1 MDFTIKTFGWRN
13 QTLDQISRID
23 QGLKAVGCSFVEE
36 SPDIVYSNNDMYD
49 DILNYSKNQKKK
61 PFIILNVLD
70 LQIGNQTYN
79 LNKVKEQLSQAD
91 AITCI
96 SRTVQEQIKNE
107 LNLNSTVIYNPTKD
121 VAHDPKIAKSMP
133 FLYVGRANDPRKR
146 FSLIKES
153 FKNYQELH
161 KGLMICGSED
171 PKFGVYAGILSD
183 EDLNLAYNTF
193 KFLLLPSSFEG
204 LGLPMIEA
212 MIAGSI
218 PITCR
223 DNLTAVELCPQEF
236 ICDPDPKSFM
246 AKLIEVNEDY
256 TKFQKISLQ
265 YAEKYK
271 LLMNKVTVAQSI
283 VNIYKTNKI

>member
-1 MDFTIKTFGWRN
+1 
-13 QTLDQISRID
+13 
-23 QGLKAVGCSFVEE
+23 
-36 SPDIVYSNNDMYD
+36 
-49 DILNYSKNQKKK
+49 
-61 PFIILNVLD
+61 
-70 LQIGNQTYN
+70 
-79 LNKVKEQLSQAD
+79 
-91 AITCI
+91 
-96 SRTVQEQIKNE
+96 
-107 LNLNSTVIYNPTKD
+107 
-121 VAHDPKIAKSMP
+121 MP

-153 FKNYQELH
+153 FKKYQELH

-236 ICDPDPKSFM
+236 ICNPDPQSFM
-246 AKLIEVNEDY
+246 AKLIEINKEY
-256 TKFQKISLQ
+256 SKFQKISLE

-271 LLMNKVTVAQSI
+271 LLMNKTTVAQSI
-283 VNIYKTNKI
+283 VDIYKRNKS